1 VNTLLTNGP
10 KRQDWLRP
18 PADPV
23 KLSEERKRL
32 IRDYMA
38 PEHGYEDA
46 PYAPMT
52 ARTLAMS
59 MLADGLQEHAM
70 NWLWWA
76 ASGGDDQAAILFIS
90 NLEIFTQANEVP
102 AQKAVI
108 ILAAWARHKALSR
121 QRSPEPPMTP
131 APARRNPHLP
141 PEGPAVKSKASSAF
155 KSEDNS
161 GSLNA
166 SSSIGLDDDEEETAP
181 EPQDGV
187 VVVSRVGDANS
198 NVGADISR
206 RVSHILARK
215 LPFSG
220 QMPHA
225 AVFAQEFK
233 QKFPWAPGLA
243 RYLQGQLA
251 QAQINGSRRLVVR
264 PLLLVGPPGCGKTTM
279 AEWLTKRLG
288 LYSVTIPVGGT
299 SDSAG
304 LVAVSRSWA
313 TAQPSAPL
321 GAFMEGCVA
330 NPVLI
335 LDEIDKTT
343 PEAGARNGSVSAAL
357 LSLMSPSDGGYRDA
371 WLQANID
378 VSYISWLATANSLSA
393 IPAHLQDRFI
403 IQPVPAPKEEH
414 FDVILSGVS
423 ERYANKMRIDPRFL
437 PFLSKTDISWLKKAF
452 LDGGSIRSLD
462 TAFSLLSGERAIHEA
477 EMQQVL
483 N

>member
-1 VNTLLTNGP
+1 
-10 KRQDWLRP
+10 
-18 PADPV
+18 
-23 KLSEERKRL
+23 
-32 IRDYMA
+32 MA
-38 PEHGYEDA
+38 PEHGYEDP

-52 ARTLAMS
+52 ARTLAAS
-59 MLADGLQEHAM
+59 MLTDGLREHAM

-90 NLEIFTQANEVP
+90 NLEILTQADEVP
-102 AQKAVI
+102 AQQAVV
-108 ILAAWARHKALSR
+108 ILSAWARHKTLSR
-121 QRSPEPPMTP
+121 QRRPDPPMTP
-131 APARRNPHLP
+131 APQRRNPHLP
-141 PEGPAVKSKASSAF
+141 PQDPPMKSKASSAF
-155 KSEDNS
+155 KRDDNS
-161 GSLNA
+161 ESLNV
-166 SSSIGLDDDEEETAP
+166 SSLIGLDDEEETAP

-187 VVVSRVGDANS
+187 IVVSRVGDANS

-233 QKFPWAPGLA
+233 QKFPWASGLA

-279 AEWLTKRLG
+279 AEWITRRLG

-330 NPVLI
+330 NPALI

-423 ERYANKMRIDPRFL
+423 ERYASKMQIDQRFL